1 MMPRSRC
8 RRRATRLLIAFVALL
23 IPSLTAIAQ
32 EQSQYDRGTPPQHSA
47 GISSLGSYISADIGT
62 INLSNGSLNFKLP
75 LGSVGGRGFWLPLT
89 LNYSNKLWSG
99 RRSQVFISDP
109 APGHMEPAAWA
120 AYNDYTADIYY
131 AVAPGWT
138 VGAAPFL
145 KVRGQGIHS
154 INNPNGCTDF
164 SWVLVKFT
172 LTLPDRGEVEFRD
185 DQLDGAPATAVTFG
199 PTGCR
204 TQDGYRGKRWHATDG
219 SGTIFI
225 NDNDNGIVN
234 GDLAGK
240 VITADGTRYHFVN
253 ASSGNVAGSAYLN
266 NIARCDWVRDRNGNI
281 VNITYPTGS
290 KVVYT
295 DQLGRQ
301 TIVEFSVSDSQFPG
315 ETLALRVTLPGY
327 NGSVR
332 YYKVRS
338 GMMSLNYRS
347 DDNPV
352 LPVYNGAYPTGV
364 IGTELFATS
373 YEAGMERID
382 DKQVLTQLVLPD
394 SRAVTFKYNRFGE
407 VAEVQPPTGGRVQY
421 DYLSVPLDTVSG
433 NGLPS
438 GNSLPP
444 EVIASGQQA
453 GGNVKAVDRAV
464 VARRTYPDGSTLEGT
479 WSYSYKITKTEV
491 KCTSGGITLLDEWH
505 YFLAAQR
512 FLTGSTSTGADGTG
526 YSLWSTGVER
536 RSEMVDTNGTTVLSA
551 AEQDWIQRASVS
563 WSTGYTVEQVANDNR
578 VTEQRKYLDDGSM
591 AKTDTF
597 YDATIAA
604 SNHIN
609 NPSDVYEYDFDQ
621 TLKRRSTTSYII
633 GTPYTSTGVNTV
645 NILSLPVQQSV
656 YDGGGAELA
665 RATYEYDNYT
675 ADGNHA
681 ALQSYTPDAYNHDS
695 GYGFSYTTRGNATQI
710 TRMVNGS
717 TFTYTYPRYDT
728 LGNVVSTKDPRTN
741 ITTISYQDD
750 FGNGAGPG
758 FGGSGSFGP
767 TYSLPTLIT
776 SPPPNPSEPQQTAR
790 SQYDFSTGLL
800 TGFKDRNGTITQTLY
815 NDLFDR
821 PTQIKSALFT
831 PLENHTAL
839 YYAGLNPVTVFG
851 VTLTNNDV
859 LTAKDQ
865 SGMDDGNLR
874 SWTKTDGFGRT
885 LDSFARDP
893 QGDVRTTATY
903 DGLGRA
909 KRITNP
915 YRTTSDP
922 TYGYTDTTFDL
933 LGRVT
938 RVETFSG
945 SGASTGAV
953 TTAYSGNQVTVTDQ
967 ALKMRR
973 SVTDGLGRLKQ
984 VIEDPNVLAYST
996 TYSYDALD
1004 DLTSVT
1010 QGVQSRTFSYDGLK
1024 RLTQAINPESGTIN
1038 YTYDPNSNLETKQD
1052 ARLITTTYAYDALN
1066 RVKSRTYTNDP
1077 QSTPA
1082 VSYKYDA
1089 QALQAGSPP
1098 SFDRGSSI
1106 GRLVAVTYG
1115 GVSSGTY
1122 RGYDQLG
1129 RVVRQVQQTDGID
1142 YAVDATYDLA
1152 GEAKTETYP
1161 AVPGFADRRT
1171 VSFSYDTAG
1180 RTNSISSAA
1189 TSYAAAANVSSMT
1202 YSAHGGLASETY
1214 GSGLVHAMTYNPR
1227 LQPDHIKLGTAG
1239 APTSI
1244 LDIEYTYSDTN
1255 PNIHDNNGN
1264 VRTQKVTAGAFFLTQ
1279 TYTYD
1284 QLNRLGSASE
1294 KVGSETNPRWTQ
1306 SYGYDRFGNR
1316 TSLANTGEI
1325 PPQTAPGVDPATNR
1339 LLGFPYDAAGNLA
1352 QSNFVNRY
1360 YDAENRMVLI
1370 GNSGPTRS
1378 TYLYDGE
1385 GRRVFKHLPGPQS
1398 GSNVYYVYDVAG
1410 MLVADYTYG
1419 PFSSSSQEYVYGAS
1433 GLVATIQP
1441 GIGTTYLTADHL
1453 GSPRVATNNSQAVV
1467 SRHDYLSFGEEL
1479 SAGIGG
1485 RTAGM
1490 GYGGIDGVRQKFTQK
1505 ERDNESGLDYFGERY
1520 YSSAQG
1526 RFTTVDPLGASA
1538 QRTNPQTMNRYG
1550 YALNNP
1556 LRFVDPD
1563 GMDSWDTL
1571 TKKEQDLI
1579 APKLKLEEGQTAR
1592 DAFNQLVKGGDEK
1605 ATNTNTLSI
1614 QNFIDQV
1621 GGSAA
1626 WQQIQTVTGVE
1637 HNTPNQET
1645 NQEQSSNIKM
1655 TIADNA
1661 KFLDALGKGGYDVNG
1676 IGDTGRKA
1684 GQLVWRNLGN
1694 VLGAV
1699 INSTPIIITSLPNHP
1714 FDNARASTPG
1724 HNDPQLHFY
1733 NEYGGNTFYAHWDA
1747 TSSNAR
1753 KDGPIGNIA
1762 GGAGHG
1768 ASASP
1773 QTVRRYLK
1781 DIGKTPQ

>member
-1 MMPRSRC
+1 MMPKSRY
-8 RRRATRLLIAFVALL
+8 RRRATRLLTAFAALL
-23 IPSLTAIAQ
+23 ILGLTAIAQ
-32 EQSQYDRGTPPQHSA
+32 EQSQYDRGTPPQHTA
-47 GISSLGSYISADIGT
+47 GVSSLGSYTSADIGT

-109 APGHMEPAAWA
+109 APGHMEAAAWA
-120 AYNDYTADIYY
+120 AYNDYTADIYN

-145 KVRGQGIHS
+145 KARGQGINS
-154 INNPNGCTDF
+154 NNNPNGCTDF
-164 SWVLVKFT
+164 SWALVKLT
-172 LTLPDRGEVEFRD
+172 LTLPDRGEVESRD
-185 DQLDGAPATAVTFG
+185 DQRAGAPMTAQTFG

-219 SGTIFI
+219 SGTVFI
-225 NDNDNGIVN
+225 SDNDNGVVN

-253 ASSGNVAGSAYLN
+253 ASSGNVGGSAYLN
-266 NIARCDWVRDRNGNI
+266 NIARCDWVRDRNGNKVSI
-281 VNITYPTGS
+281 DYPTGS

-327 NGSVR
+327 NGSLR

-338 GMMSLNYRS
+338 GVMNLNYRS

-364 IGTELFATS
+364 IGTELFAAS

-394 SRAVTFKYNRFGE
+394 SRALTFKYNRFGE
-407 VAEVQPPTGGRVQY
+407 VAEVQLPTGGKVQY
-421 DYLSVPLDTVSG
+421 DYVSVPLDTPNG

-438 GNSLPP
+438 GNSLAA

-453 GGNVKAVDRAV
+453 GGNVRAVDRAV

-479 WSYSYKITKTEV
+479 WSYSYKITKTRA

-505 YFLAAQR
+505 YFLLAQR

-526 YSLWSTGVER
+526 YSLWSTGIER

-551 AEQDWIQRASVS
+551 AEQDWGQRASVS
-563 WSTGYTVEQVANDNR
+563 WSTGYTIEQVANDNR
-578 VTEQRKYLDDGSM
+578 VAEQRKYLDDGSM
-591 AKTDTF
+591 SKTDIF
-597 YDATIAA
+597 YDPTIAA

-621 TLKRRSTTSYII
+621 TLKRRSTTSYLIL
-633 GTPYTSTGVNTV
+633 TPYTSTGVNTV
-645 NILSLPVQQSV
+645 NILSLPLQQSV

-665 RATYEYDNYT
+665 RTTYEYDNYA

-695 GYGFSYTTRGNATQI
+695 GYGFGYTTRGNATQI
-710 TRMVNGS
+710 TRMVNAS
-717 TFTYTYPRYDT
+717 TFTSAFPRYDT

-741 ITTISYQDD
+741 ITTISYLDD

-776 SPPPNPSEPQQTAR
+776 SPPPNPTEPQQTAR

-821 PTQIKSALFT
+821 PTQIKSALGT
-831 PLENHTAL
+831 PLENHTVM
-839 YYAGLNPVTVFG
+839 YYAGLNPLTVFG
-851 VTLTNNDV
+851 VTLTNNDM

-865 SGMDDGNLR
+865 SGIDDGNLR

-915 YRTTSDP
+915 YRTTNDP

-945 SGASTGAV
+945 SGVSAGAV

-967 ALKMRR
+967 ALKVRR

-984 VIEDPNVLAYST
+984 VIEDPNLLAYST
-996 TYSYDALD
+996 NYTYDALD
-1004 DLTSVT
+1004 DLTSVI
-1010 QGVQSRTFSYDGLK
+1010 QNVQTRTFAYDGLK
-1024 RLTQAINPESGTIN
+1024 RLTQAFNPESGTVN
-1038 YTYDPNSNLETKQD
+1038 YTYDANSNLETKLD

-1066 RVKSRTYTNDP
+1066 RVKSRMYENDP

-1098 SFDRGSSI
+1098 SFDRGSSV

-1115 GVSSGTY
+1115 GESSGTY

-1171 VSFSYDTAG
+1171 VSFNYDTAG
-1180 RTNSISSAA
+1180 RMNSISSAA
-1189 TSYAAAANVSSMT
+1189 TSYAAAAGVSSMT
-1202 YSAHGGLASETY
+1202 YSPHGGLATETY

-1227 LQPDHIKLGTAG
+1227 LQPDHIKLGTAA
-1239 APTSI
+1239 APASI
-1244 LDIEYTYSDTN
+1244 LDLEYTYSNSN

-1284 QLNRLGSASE
+1284 GLNRLGSASE
-1294 KVGSETNPRWTQ
+1294 KVGSETNPRWSQ

-1316 TSLANTGEI
+1316 TSLINSGSEANLLPTQSTPAI
-1325 PPQTAPGVDPATNR
+1325 DSATNR
-1339 LLGFPYDAAGNLA
+1339 LVGFHYDAAGNLA
-1352 QSNFVNRY
+1352 QADFVTRY
-1360 YDAENRMVLI
+1360 YDAENRMVRI
-1370 GNSGPTRS
+1370 GKTLPS
-1378 TYLYDGE
+1378 YQYDGE
-1385 GRRVFKHLPGPQS
+1385 GRRVSKRLQGPQS
-1398 GSNVYYVYDVAG
+1398 GTTVYYVYDIAG
-1410 MLVADYTYG
+1410 VLVADYTFG
-1419 PFSSSSQEYVYGAS
+1419 GFGSSSQEYVYGAS
-1433 GLVATIQP
+1433 GLVATIQR
-1441 GIGTTYLTADHL
+1441 GNATATYLTADHL

-1467 SRHDYLSFGEEL
+1467 SRHDYLPFGEEL
-1479 SAGIGG
+1479 SVGIGG

-1505 ERDNESGLDYFGERY
+1505 ERDNESGLDYFLARY

-1526 RFTTVDPLGASA
+1526 RFTSPDEFVGGPDELFDFSGAASSNPTFYADLTDPQSLNKY
-1538 QRTNPQTMNRYG
+1538 QYC
-1550 YALNNP
+1550 YNNP
-1556 LRFVDPD
+1556 LLYIDPD
-1563 GMDSWDTL
+1563 GHQGIKKWIQDTL
-1571 TKKEQDLI
+1571 RGAAATFNADNGLPAPSGDQTTTGRTIGHLAAITQGVTEVVTGGNMIVGGGTEAVVTSPAATTVVGAVVPAAGVGVAVVGGALVVHGGGVLINTTVNIFKKGDT
-1579 APKLKLEEGQTAR
+1579 TASNSQQQSQPQQSQPGPTTEVTPR
-1592 DAFNQLVKGGDEK
+1592 TNSKAFEAVKGSPAKRNKESGEIWVKDRLHKDHYEVYKNQKKFENGKRNRSVWEDGRAKEK
-1605 ATNTNTLSI
+1605 
-1614 QNFIDQV
+1614 F
-1621 GGSAA
+1621 
-1626 WQQIQTVTGVE
+1626 
-1637 HNTPNQET
+1637 
-1645 NQEQSSNIKM
+1645 
-1655 TIADNA
+1655 
-1661 KFLDALGKGGYDVNG
+1661 
-1676 IGDTGRKA
+1676 
-1684 GQLVWRNLGN
+1684 
-1694 VLGAV
+1694 
-1699 INSTPIIITSLPNHP
+1699 
-1714 FDNARASTPG
+1714 
-1724 HNDPQLHFY
+1724 
-1733 NEYGGNTFYAHWDA
+1733 
-1747 TSSNAR
+1747 
-1753 KDGPIGNIA
+1753 
-1762 GGAGHG
+1762 
-1768 ASASP
+1768 
-1773 QTVRRYLK
+1773 
-1781 DIGKTPQ
+1781 